1 MTYSNPASIRFLSL
15 STFLAT
21 ARDIDLIC
29 LEVIEFNWFGNAAKV
44 VNEKMSEKQF
54 RKRLLKELKN
64 ELSTYI
70 VNEGENLLYKLII
83 DTQGNLQPSNFANPK
98 RGQLAFQTDLLI
110 RNDKVPLVVI
120 ETKFGGFSTHDVLTY
135 STKAMKHKE
144 VYPYVRYGLVVGG
157 RSKID
162 RKFFTHNAGFDFAVA
177 MGNTEDDLKELV
189 EIVKKQIQNAELM
202 LDVLKKK
209 EVRKYVTNIELR

>member
-1 MTYSNPASIRFLSL
+1 M
-15 STFLAT
+15 
-21 ARDIDLIC
+21 
-29 LEVIEFNWFGNAAKV
+29 
-44 VNEKMSEKQF
+44 NEGQF
-54 RKRLLKELKN
+54 RKKVLEELKRN
-64 ELSTYI
+64 LPQYT

-83 DTQGNLQPSNFANPK
+83 DPQGNLQPSNFANPK

-110 RNDKVPLVVI
+110 RNNKVPLVVV

-144 VYPYVRYGLVVGG
+144 VYPYIRYGLVVGG

-177 MGNTEDDLKELV
+177 MENTEDDLKELV
-189 EIVKKQIQNAELM
+189 EILKKQIQNAELM
-202 LDVLKKK
+202 LSVLKNK